1 MYSVLIVDDEPLVR
15 SELTRIVKSRND
27 ISRIETASDGREA
40 IDILCASPVDVVF
53 LDVSMPEMSGV
64 EMLEALPRKHIQ
76 IPAVIFVTAHNQY
89 ATQAFD
95 HNAMDYVL
103 KPFSD
108 SRIHRA
114 LDVAIRRTH
123 AERAAKLI
131 ANLPGLQEIGQ
142 TQPRR
147 MAIKVQNRILFIDPA
162 EIMSVQAEGNYV
174 LLQTANGSHVLRESM
189 HDVEQKLA
197 PFGFVRIHRSA
208 IVNSVFVQEVQPC
221 YTGEYVLK
229 LTNGKEFTVTRTYK
243 KNLRLLVTAGI
254 GMDPFTPEGSQS

>member
-15 SELTRIVKSRND
+15 SELTRIVESRND
-27 ISRIETASDGREA
+27 ISRIETASDGVKA
-40 IDILCASPVDVVF
+40 IETLVQGPVDVVF
-53 LDVSMPEMSGV
+53 LDVNMPEMTGV
-64 EMLEALPRKHIQ
+64 EMLEALTRKNLQ
-76 IPAVIFVTAHNQY
+76 IPAIIFVTAYNQY

-95 HNAMDYVL
+95 HHAMDYVM
-103 KPFSD
+103 KPFSE

-131 ANLPGLQEIGQ
+131 ATLPGLREIGKN
-142 TQPRR
+142 QPRR

-189 HDVEQKLA
+189 YEVEQKLS

-208 IVNSVFVQEVQPC
+208 IVNAAFVREVQPC

-243 KNLRLLVTAGI
+243 KNLRLLITAGI
-254 GMDPFTPEGSQS
+254 GIDSFPSEGAQ